1 MNRFIQKT
9 TSVILSL
16 ATVALIGAPAFA
28 AYEPQEAL
36 NDTPAVAAE
45 AVAEPTEGKDKIEIK
60 ESGKEETAQAQT
72 VETASAAA
80 EETEEE
86 PTEEKSET
94 ETAVPEETANEQ
106 ETEKG
111 GSELPEISKEEI
123 EEILRSDEVI
133 NALEEAGI
141 DGEEIEDIIE
151 DEEYEVIY
159 VTKKEFEKMRLN
171 AAFDAFKM
179 GGEMILGGIL
189 CILLIPFSP
198 IVFFI
203 PFAGPLAT
211 GVILFG
217 GPIGILYGLLEMI
230 VMPYAEYNGFEL
242 KEPYV
247 LIEE

>member
-1 MNRFIQKT
+1 MNRIIQKT

-28 AYEPQEAL
+28 AYEPQETL

-45 AVAEPTEGKDKIEIK
+45 AAAEPTEGRNEIEIE
-60 ESGKEETAQAQT
+60 ESGKEETAQAQNA
-72 VETASAAA
+72 EPASTAA

-94 ETAVPEETANEQ
+94 ETAVPEETPD
-106 ETEKG
+106 ETETERG

-133 NALEEAGI
+133 NALEEAGV

-151 DEEYEVIY
+151 NEEYEVIY
-159 VTKKEFEKMRLN
+159 VTKEEFEKMRLN
-171 AAFDAFKM
+171 AALDDFKM
-179 GGEMILGGIL
+179 YGTMFLESFAL
-189 CILLIPFSP
+189 ILLIPFAP
-198 IVFFI
+198 ILFCV
-203 PFAGPLAT
+203 PFAGWMLVIGALASPLLII
-211 GVILFG
+211 GSFG
-217 GPIGILYGLLEMI
+217 CMVFLPALTYAGYKLE
-230 VMPYAEYNGFEL
+230 
-242 KEPYV
+242 EPYV

>member
-36 NDTPAVAAE
+36 NDTPAAAAE
-45 AVAEPTEGKDKIEIK
+45 AVAEPTEGRDKIETT

-80 EETEEE
+80 VEE

-94 ETAVPEETANEQ
+94 ETAVPEETAD
-106 ETEKG
+106 ETETEIG

-133 NALEEAGI
+133 NALEEAGV

-151 DEEYEVIY
+151 NEEYEVIY

-171 AAFDAFKM
+171 AAIDAFKM
-179 GGEMILGGIL
+179 GGEMFLGGIL

-217 GPIGILYGLLEMI
+217 GPIGILYGLLGMI

>member
-1 MNRFIQKT
+1 MNRIIQKT

-36 NDTPAVAAE
+36 NDTPAAAAE
-45 AVAEPTEGKDKIEIK
+45 VVAEPTEGRDKIEIE
-60 ESGKEETAQAQT
+60 ESGKEEVAQAQNA
-72 VETASAAA
+72 EPASAAA

-86 PTEEKSET
+86 PTEEESET
-94 ETAVPEETANEQ
+94 ETAVQEETSD

-133 NALEEAGI
+133 NALEEAGV

-151 DEEYEVIY
+151 NEEYEVIY

-171 AAFDAFKM
+171 AALDDFKM
-179 GGEMILGGIL
+179 YGTMFLESFAL
-189 CILLIPFSP
+189 ILLIPFAP
-198 IVFFI
+198 ILFCV
-203 PFAGPLAT
+203 PFAGWMLVIGALASPLL
-211 GVILFG
+211 I
-217 GPIGILYGLLEMI
+217 IGSFECMVFLPALTYAGYKLE
-230 VMPYAEYNGFEL
+230 
-242 KEPYV
+242 EPYV
-247 LIEE
+247 LIED

>member
-36 NDTPAVAAE
+36 NDTPAAAAE
-45 AVAEPTEGKDKIEIK
+45 AVAEPTEGRDKIETT

-80 EETEEE
+80 VEE

-94 ETAVPEETANEQ
+94 ETAVPEETAD
-106 ETEKG
+106 ETETEIG

-133 NALEEAGI
+133 NALEEAGV

-151 DEEYEVIY
+151 NEEYEVIY
-159 VTKKEFEKMRLN
+159 VTKKEFEKMRRD
-171 AAFDAFKM
+171 AAMEIFEAGGRAF
-179 GGEMILGGIL
+179 LGGIVL
-189 CILLIPFSP
+189 LLLLPASPILFLIPFLGQVMALGSFASP
-198 IVFFI
+198 LFLFMGLKVMVFD
-203 PFAGPLAT
+203 T
-211 GVILFG
+211 ILT
-217 GPIGILYGLLEMI
+217 
-230 VMPYAEYNGFEL
+230 YAKFEL

>member
-1 MNRFIQKT
+1 MNKIIQKT

-36 NDTPAVAAE
+36 NDIPAAAAE
-45 AVAEPTEGKDKIEIK
+45 AVAESTEGRDKIEIE
-60 ESGKEETAQAQT
+60 ESGKEEVAQAQNA
-72 VETASAAA
+72 EPASAAA

-94 ETAVPEETANEQ
+94 ETAIQEETADDTDER
-106 ETEKG
+106 G

-133 NALEEAGI
+133 NALEEAGV

-151 DEEYEVIY
+151 NEEYEVIY

-171 AAFDAFKM
+171 AALEMFE
-179 GGEMILGGIL
+179 GGGRSFLGGIVL
-189 CILLIPFSP
+189 LLLIPASP
-198 IVFFI
+198 ILILI
-203 PFAGPLAT
+203 PFLGQVLALGSFASPLLIFMGLKVMVFDT
-211 GVILFG
+211 ILT
-217 GPIGILYGLLEMI
+217 
-230 VMPYAEYNGFEL
+230 YAKFEL
-242 KEPYV
+242 EEPYV

>member
-45 AVAEPTEGKDKIEIK
+45 AVAEPTEGRDKIETT
-60 ESGKEETAQAQT
+60 ESGKEEAAQAQT

-86 PTEEKSET
+86 PTEEKPET
-94 ETAVPEETANEQ
+94 ETAVFEETPDD
-106 ETEKG
+106 TDEKG
-111 GSELPEISKEEI
+111 GSELPEISKEDI
-123 EEILRSDEVI
+123 ENILRSDEVI

-151 DEEYEVIY
+151 NEEYEVIY
-159 VTKKEFEKMRLN
+159 VTKKEFEKMRRD
-171 AAFDAFKM
+171 AAMEIFEAGGRAF
-179 GGEMILGGIL
+179 LGGIVL
-189 CILLIPFSP
+189 LLLLPASPILFLIPFLGQVMALGSFASP
-198 IVFFI
+198 LFLFMGLKVMVFD
-203 PFAGPLAT
+203 T
-211 GVILFG
+211 ILT
-217 GPIGILYGLLEMI
+217 
-230 VMPYAEYNGFEL
+230 YAKFEL

>member
-36 NDTPAVAAE
+36 NDIPAVAAE
-45 AVAEPTEGKDKIEIK
+45 TVAEPTEGRDKIEIE
-60 ESGKEETAQAQT
+60 ESGKEEAAQAQT
-72 VETASAAA
+72 VETASATA
-80 EETEEE
+80 EEE

-94 ETAVPEETANEQ
+94 ETAVPEETPV
-106 ETEKG
+106 ETERG

-133 NALEEAGI
+133 NALEEAGV

-159 VTKKEFEKMRLN
+159 VTKREFEKMRLN

-179 GGEMILGGIL
+179 GGEMFLEG
-189 CILLIPFSP
+189 ILLIFLIPFAP

-203 PFAGPLAT
+203 PFVGPFAV
-211 GVILFG
+211 GGILFG
-217 GPIGILYGLLEMI
+217 GPLAILYGLEGMI
-230 VMPYAEYNGFEL
+230 VMPYAEYKGFEL
-242 KEPYV
+242 EEPYV

>member
-1 MNRFIQKT
+1 MNRIIQKT

-36 NDTPAVAAE
+36 NDTPAAAAE
-45 AVAEPTEGKDKIEIK
+45 VVAEPTEGRDKIEIE
-60 ESGKEETAQAQT
+60 ESGKEEVAQAQNA
-72 VETASAAA
+72 EPASAAA

-86 PTEEKSET
+86 PTEEESET
-94 ETAVPEETANEQ
+94 ETAVQEETSD

-133 NALEEAGI
+133 NALEEAGV

-151 DEEYEVIY
+151 NEEYEVIY
-159 VTKKEFEKMRLN
+159 VTKKEFEKMRRD
-171 AAFDAFKM
+171 AAMEIFEAGGRAF
-179 GGEMILGGIL
+179 LGGIVL
-189 CILLIPFSP
+189 FLLIPASP
-198 IVFFI
+198 ILILI
-203 PFAGPLAT
+203 PFLGQVLALGSFASPLLIFMGLKVMVFDT
-211 GVILFG
+211 ILT
-217 GPIGILYGLLEMI
+217 
-230 VMPYAEYNGFEL
+230 YAKFEL
-242 KEPYV
+242 EEPYV

>member
-1 MNRFIQKT
+1 MNRIIQKT

-36 NDTPAVAAE
+36 NDTPAAAAE
-45 AVAEPTEGKDKIEIK
+45 VAAEPTEGRDKIEIE
-60 ESGKEETAQAQT
+60 ESGKEETAQAQNA
-72 VETASAAA
+72 EPASAAA

-94 ETAVPEETANEQ
+94 ETAVPEETADD
-106 ETEKG
+106 TDEKG

-133 NALEEAGI
+133 NALEEAGV

-151 DEEYEVIY
+151 NEEYEVIY

-171 AAFDAFKM
+171 AALDAFKM
-179 GGEMILGGIL
+179 SGELFLKGIL
-189 CILLIPFSP
+189 LIFLIPFSP
-198 IVFFI
+198 FFFFI
-203 PFAGPLAT
+203 PFVGPFAV
-211 GVILFG
+211 GGILFG
-217 GPIGILYGLLEMI
+217 GPLAILYGLEGMI
-230 VMPYAEYNGFEL
+230 VMPYAEYKGFEL
-242 KEPYV
+242 EEPYV